1 MHAQQVGGV
10 VPSFF
15 GYILTRKVFGQMW
28 HLVPGS
34 ASSSKLLANVGSGVE
49 RVRLRAMVGW

>member
-1 MHAQQVGGV
+1 MHAQHVGGV

-34 ASSSKLLANVGSGVE
+34 ASSSSLSAKVGSGVG
-49 RVRLRAMVGW
+49 RLRGMGRC